1 MSHKTYEELV
11 AENEKLKND
20 VKNKNIEITNL
31 KIKVE
36 NQQLHINTLNRY
48 IFGSKRESTPKE
60 ENIVAGTQC
69 SIFGELKDEEIKEK
83 VEEKTEEIVVHRKKN
98 TKKQQSG
105 IKKSELKN
113 IEKETIILKLEGDQL
128 KCPECESN
136 LKKIGTEFV
145 RQEIEYIPAKLKLK
159 TYVREIYKCEECGTE
174 KRVKETATIV
184 KPKTPRA
191 LLAHSFA
198 SSSLA
203 TEVIYEK
210 YYMGVPLYR
219 QEKVWDDK
227 GLVLPRSMTSNW
239 CIKLSEYYFE
249 PIYNLMIKKL
259 KEKNELLHADETTM
273 QCNKEPGK
281 KASSKS
287 YMWVIA
293 SGELE
298 KEKGVIF
305 SYSRNR
311 SGETA
316 QKLLQNFKGILVT
329 DGYSG
334 YNNLENINRAEC
346 WAHTRRYFY
355 ESVPLDENKNMI
367 KTSAGYQGLKYIDE
381 LFKIE
386 REIENLSV
394 EEKIA
399 KRKEKSTPIVKKFYE
414 WVSSTSKKYI
424 TNKKLKEA
432 LTYAENQKVNLVK
445 FLDDG
450 RIPLTNSKAERAIRP
465 FAVHRKNWLFADTIE
480 GAKANAIYYSL
491 IESAKANNL
500 NIYKYIK
507 YLLDVLPQLEGEQT
521 EDEIEKYLPWSK
533 ELPEEILNFEGTY
546 KEINLE

>member
-1 MSHKTYEELV
+1 MSQMTYEDLV
-11 AENEKLKND
+11 AENKKLQQENT
-20 VKNKNIEITNL
+20 EL

-36 NQQLHINTLNRY
+36 NQQLHINALNRY

-60 ENIVAGTQC
+60 ENIVDGTQC
-69 SIFGELKDEEIKEK
+69 SIFGELEDEEVKEK

-113 IEKETIILKLEGDQL
+113 IEKETIIFKLEGDQL

-136 LKKIGTEFV
+136 LKKIGTEVV

-174 KRVKETATIV
+174 KSTKETETIV
-184 KPKTPRA
+184 KAKTPIA

-219 QEKVWDDK
+219 QEKIWDDK

-249 PIYNLMIKKL
+249 PIYNLMLKKL
-259 KEKNELLHADETTM
+259 KEGNELLHADESTM

-281 KASSKS
+281 KAPSKS
-287 YMWVIA
+287 YMWVLA

-305 SYSRNR
+305 SYSRSR

-355 ESVPLDENKNMI
+355 ESVPLDENKKMI
-367 KTSAGYQGLKYIDE
+367 ETSAGYQGVKYIDE
-381 LFKIE
+381 LFKVE
-386 REIENLSV
+386 REIENLRV
-394 EEKIA
+394 DEKEA
-399 KRKEKSTPIVKKFYE
+399 KRKKKSAPIVKKFYE
-414 WVSSTSKKYI
+414 WVSSTSQKYI

-432 LTYAENQKVNLVK
+432 LTYAENQKVNLIK

-480 GAKANAIYYSL
+480 GAKANAVYYSL

-507 YLLDVLPQLEGEQT
+507 YLLDVLPQLEDEQT

-533 ELPEEILNFEGTY
+533 ELPEEILNFQGTY
-546 KEINLE
+546 KEIILE

>member
-1 MSHKTYEELV
+1 MSQITYNELV
-11 AENEKLKND
+11 LEYQKLKDEN
-20 VKNKNIEITNL
+20 TQL
-31 KIKVE
+31 KIKIE
-36 NQQLHINTLNRY
+36 NQQLHINALNRY
-48 IFGSKRESTPKE
+48 IFGSKKESTPKD
-60 ENIVAGTQC
+60 ENIVEGTQC
-69 SIFGELKDEEIKEK
+69 SIFGEPEDEEVKK
-83 VEEKTEEIVVHRKKN
+83 QVEEKTEEIIVHRKKN
-98 TKKQQSG
+98 SKKQQSG
-105 IKKSELKN
+105 IKKSEIKN
-113 IEKETIILKLEGDQL
+113 VEKEEIILKLEGDQL
-128 KCPECESN
+128 RCPECGAE
-136 LKKIGTEFV
+136 LKKIGTEVV
-145 RQEIEYIPAKLKLK
+145 RQEIEYVPAKLKLK
-159 TYVREIYKCEECGTE
+159 TYIREVYKCEECGTE
-174 KRVKETATIV
+174 ESAKETATIV

-227 GLVLPRSMTSNW
+227 GLVLPRSMTANW

-249 PIYNLMIKKL
+249 PIYDLMLKKL
-259 KEKNELLHADETTM
+259 KEQCELLHCDETTM

-281 KASSKS
+281 KATSNS
-287 YMWVIA
+287 YMWVLA

-298 KEKGVIF
+298 KYKGVIF
-305 SYSRNR
+305 NYSRSR

-316 QKLLQNFKGILVT
+316 QKILKDYKGILVT

-355 ESVPLDENKNMI
+355 ESVPLDEHKKMVE
-367 KTSAGYQGLKYIDE
+367 TSAGYQGVKYIDE

-386 REIENLSV
+386 RAIETLSPD
-394 EEKIA
+394 EKVVH
-399 KRKEKSTPIVKKFYE
+399 RKEKSAPILKNFYE
-414 WVSSTSKKYI
+414 WVSLTSQKYI
-424 TNKKLKEA
+424 TNEKLRKA
-432 LTYAENQKVNLVK
+432 LTYAENQKENLIK
-445 FLDDG
+445 FLDNG
-450 RIPLTNSKAERAIRP
+450 IIPLTNSKAERAIRP

-507 YLLDVLPQLEGEQT
+507 YLLDELPQLEGEQT
-521 EDEIEKYLPWSK
+521 EEAIEKYLPWSK
-533 ELPEEILNFEGTY
+533 ELPEEILNFQGTY
-546 KEINLE
+546 KEIDLA

>member
-1 MSHKTYEELV
+1 MSQMTYEELV
-11 AENEKLKND
+11 LEYQKLKNE
-20 VKNKNIEITNL
+20 NTEL
-31 KIKVE
+31 KIKIE
-36 NQQLHINTLNRY
+36 NQQLHINALNRY

-60 ENIVAGTQC
+60 ENIVEGIQC
-69 SIFGELKDEEIKEK
+69 SIFGEPEDEEIKEK
-83 VEEKTEEIVVHRKKN
+83 VEEKIEEIVVHRKKN
-98 TKKQQSG
+98 SKKQQSG

-128 KCPECESN
+128 KCPECKAD
-136 LKKIGTEFV
+136 LKKIGTEVV
-145 RQEIEYIPAKLKLK
+145 RQEIEYIPSKLKLK
-159 TYVREIYKCEECGTE
+159 TYVREIYKCEECGTKE
-174 KRVKETATIV
+174 SAKETVTIV
-184 KPKTPRA
+184 KAKTPRA

-227 GLVLPRSMTSNW
+227 GLVLPRSMTANW

-249 PIYNLMIKKL
+249 PIYDLMLKKL
-259 KEKNELLHADETTM
+259 KEQCELLHCDETTM

-281 KASSKS
+281 KATSNS
-287 YMWVIA
+287 YMWVLT

-298 KEKGVIF
+298 KNKGVIF
-305 SYSRNR
+305 NYSRSR

-316 QKLLQNFKGILVT
+316 QKFLKNYEGILVT
-329 DGYSG
+329 DGYVG

-355 ESVPLDENKNMI
+355 ESVPLDEHKKMVE
-367 KTSAGYQGLKYIDE
+367 TSAGYQGVKYIDE

-386 REIENLSV
+386 RVIETLSPD
-394 EEKIA
+394 EKVA
-399 KRKEKSTPIVKKFYE
+399 QRKEKSAPILKNFYE
-414 WVSSTSKKYI
+414 WVSLTSQKYI
-424 TNKKLKEA
+424 TNEKLRKA
-432 LTYAENQKVNLVK
+432 LTYAENQRENLIK

-450 RIPLTNSKAERAIRP
+450 KIPLTNSKAERAIRP

-507 YLLDVLPQLEGEQT
+507 YLLDELPQLEGEQT
-521 EDEIEKYLPWSK
+521 EDAIEKYLPWSK
-533 ELPEEILNFEGTY
+533 ELPEEILNFQGTY
-546 KEINLE
+546 KEIDLV